1 MQTKNLIK
9 MQNFLAWFQKLA
21 NQFLGTVLP
30 NFFLRRSRFLFCF
43 LFSLF
48 LPLLISQV
56 SLSTPIASI
65 QDINS
70 GSTTELVSR
79 AKNLYQN
86 QEFEQAATLWK
97 KSAEIFANQGD
108 RVNQSMALSNL
119 ALTQQQLGQ
128 WEASN
133 QAIAESLNLLKN
145 SPQTPDQQ
153 RIFAAT
159 LDIQAQGELA
169 TGATEAAVKTWQQAI
184 ELNQE
189 MSNPVGVMQ
198 SQINQSQAWQDLG
211 QSPRACQVLLDALEI
226 PNTDCQIS
234 ENQLQNLPNTP
245 PLNLQAIALRSLGNV
260 LRINGRAEESQQVL
274 LKSLKIQEK
283 IGNTQEI
290 GKIYLSLGNTARAWG
305 NKNNFN
311 KVNKKANEESQ
322 TVSCTTEIT
331 SEKNFPF
338 YQQAASCYQQAAA
351 MGSKLDAVQAQIN
364 LLDLF
369 NQTQQWDKIPAL
381 VPQIQTGLDSLA
393 LSRNAISSRLKL
405 AQNLI
410 CLRFIGTM
418 PSLQA
423 KDLAFVSPV
432 VQQCSAFA
440 NNLQT
445 DTILESAPFQ
455 IPPLSRNL
463 PIVDSSSLSLAKIPS
478 WDEINQSLTLVLQQS
493 QTLGDKR
500 NQSNALGYLG
510 AIVQLQGNM
519 QSAEQ
524 LTKQALQPIF
534 AYNFPD
540 ITYRWQ
546 WQLGR
551 LYQSQGKSQEA
562 IAAYGLAYQTLQ
574 SLRQDLVATNPDIQ
588 YTFRDSV
595 EPVYHEFV
603 DLLLQKENPDQAT
616 LKKARDIIESL
627 QLAELNNF
635 FREACLETTPQQ
647 VDQIDAQAA
656 VIYGIVLRDRLAV
669 ILSLPNQPLEYYAT
683 NQALT
688 REQGGQIIV
697 EQTIDNL
704 FATLT
709 PYIASIDPLK
719 PNQTLYDWLIRPA
732 EAKLAKNGI
741 KTLVFVLDGALRG
754 IPVAALHDGQQ
765 YLIEKYNVALTP
777 SLQLFSSQTVAST
790 NLNVLVGGLT
800 ESRQGFASLPG
811 VKQEV
816 QEIANS
822 VSAEVLLDA
831 NFTRDRLENQV
842 QTQNFPIVHLATHG
856 QFSSQADETF
866 LITWDNKINVKELD
880 QLLKERDKITQ
891 NPIEL
896 LILSACQ
903 TATGDKRAALG
914 LAGVAVRSGARSTL
928 ATLWSIQD
936 QSTADFMTEFYQA
949 INQPNVSKAQA
960 LRQAQLSLLHSPQYQ
975 NPYYWAPFV
984 LVGNWL

>member
-1 MQTKNLIK
+1 MQK
-9 MQNFLAWFQKLA
+9 FLAWFKRFSGKILS
-21 NQFLGTVLP
+21 
-30 NFFLRRSRFLFCF
+30 NFSLKRSGFLFCF

-56 SLSTPIASI
+56 SLSTPTGQAPAIAT
-65 QDINS
+65 
-70 GSTTELVSR
+70 GSTTELVTQ
-79 AKNLYQN
+79 AKNLYQD
-86 QEFEQAATLWK
+86 QQFEQAATLWK
-97 KSAEIFANQGD
+97 KSAEIFATQGD

-128 WEASN
+128 WESSN

-145 SPQTPDQQ
+145 SPQTADQQ

-159 LDIQAQGELA
+159 LDIQAQGQLA

-189 MSNPVGVMQ
+189 ISNSVGVMQ

-226 PNTDCQIS
+226 SNADCQIS
-234 ENQLQNLPNTP
+234 EVQLQNLPNTP

-260 LRINGRAEESQQVL
+260 LRINGRTEESQQVL
-274 LKSLKIQEK
+274 FKSLKIQEK
-283 IGNTQEI
+283 IGNSQEI
-290 GKIYLSLGNTARAWG
+290 GKIYLSLGNTARALG

-311 KVNKKANEESQ
+311 KVNKKANEESK

-338 YQQAASCYQQAAA
+338 YQQAAICYQQAAA
-351 MGSKLDAVQAQIN
+351 MGNKLDAVQAQIN
-364 LLDLF
+364 LLDLW
-369 NQTQQWDKIPAL
+369 NQTQNWAKIPPL
-381 VPQIQTGLDSLA
+381 VAEIQTDLDSLA
-393 LSRNAISSRLKL
+393 SSRQTLTSRLKF

-410 CLRFIGTM
+410 CLRFIGAM

-432 VQQCSAFA
+432 IQQCSVFSGS
-440 NNLQT
+440 LQT
-445 DTILESAPFQ
+445 DKTPESEPFQ

-463 PIVDSSSLSLAKIPS
+463 PILDSSSLSLAKIPA

-510 AIVQLQGNM
+510 AIAQIQGNM

-524 LTKQALQPIF
+524 LTKQALQPIS

-551 LYQSQGKSQEA
+551 LYQSQGRTQEA

-574 SLRQDLVATNPDIQ
+574 SLRQDLVTTNPDIQ

-603 DLLLQKENPDQAT
+603 DLLLQKENPDQEN
-616 LKKARDIIESL
+616 LKKARDIVESL

-647 VDQIDAQAA
+647 VDQIDPQAA

-683 NQALT
+683 AKMSNS
-688 REQGGQIIV
+688 EQGGSNAI
-697 EQTIDNL
+697 EQTVDNL

-709 PYIASIDPLK
+709 PYIASLDPLK
-719 PNQTLYDWLIRPA
+719 PNKTLYDWLIRPA
-732 EAKLAKNGI
+732 ETALTKSGI
-741 KTLVFVLDGALRG
+741 KTLVFVLDGTLRG

-777 SLQLFSSQTVAST
+777 GLQLFSSQNVAVA

-800 ESRQGFASLPG
+800 EARQGFAALPG

-822 VSAEVLLDA
+822 VSTEVLLDG
-831 NFTRDRLENQV
+831 NFTRDRLESQV
-842 QTQNFPIVHLATHG
+842 QSQNFPIVHLATHG
-856 QFSSQADETF
+856 QFSSQADKTF
-866 LITWDNKINVKELD
+866 LITWDKKINVKNLD

-936 QSTADFMTEFYQA
+936 QSTVDFMTEFYQA

>member
-1 MQTKNLIK
+1 
-9 MQNFLAWFQKLA
+9 MQNKTVIKTQKFLAWVKR
-21 NQFLGTVLP
+21 FLGTVLP
-30 NFFLRRSRFLFCF
+30 NFFLKRSRFLFCF

-70 GSTTELVSR
+70 GSTTELVTQ
-79 AKNLYQN
+79 AKKLYQN
-86 QEFEQAATLWK
+86 QEFEQAATLWQK
-97 KSAEIFANQGD
+97 TAQIFATQGD

-133 QAIAESLNLLKN
+133 QAIAQSLNLLKN

-159 LDIQAQGELA
+159 LEIQGQGQLA
-169 TGATEAAVKTWQQAI
+169 TGATEASVKTWQQAI
-184 ELNQE
+184 ELNQQ

-211 QSPRACQVLLDALEI
+211 QYPRACQVLLDALEI
-226 PNTDCQIS
+226 PNDHCQIS
-234 ENQLQNLPNTP
+234 EIQLQSLPNTAS
-245 PLNLQAIALRSLGNV
+245 LNLQAIALRSLGNV
-260 LRINGRAEESQQVL
+260 LRINGRTEEARQVL
-274 LKSLKIQEK
+274 LKSFQLAEK
-283 IGNTQEI
+283 SGNNQEI
-290 GKIYLSLGNTARAWG
+290 GKIYLSLGNTARALG
-305 NKNNFN
+305 NKNN
-311 KVNKKANEESQ
+311 VNNAKISSNLEDKP
-322 TVSCTTEIT
+322 VSCTAEIT
-331 SEKNFPF
+331 PEKNFPF

-351 MGSKLDAVQAQIN
+351 MGSQLDAVQAQIN

-381 VPQIQTGLDSLA
+381 VAQIQTGLDSLA
-393 LSRNAISSRLKL
+393 LSRNAISSRLKF

-410 CLRFIGTM
+410 CLQFIGTM
-418 PSLQA
+418 PSLTQ

-440 NNLQT
+440 SSLEIDKNL
-445 DTILESAPFQ
+445 DPKPLQ

-463 PIVDSSSLSLAKIPS
+463 PIINSSSSSLSKIPS
-478 WDEINQSLTLVLQQS
+478 WDEINQSLTLALQQS
-493 QTLGDKR
+493 QSLGDKR

-510 AIVQLQGNM
+510 AIAQQRGDLT
-519 QSAEQ
+519 SAEQ
-524 LTKQALQPIF
+524 LTKQALQPIS

-540 ITYRWQ
+540 ITYRGQ

-551 LYQSQGKSQEA
+551 LYQSQGSTQEA
-562 IAAYGLAYQTLQ
+562 IAAYGLTYQTLQ
-574 SLRQDLVATNPDIQ
+574 SLRQDLVTTNPDIQ

-647 VDQIDAQAA
+647 VDQIDTQAA
-656 VIYGIVLRDRLAV
+656 VFYSIVLRDRLAV

-683 NQALT
+683 NT
-688 REQGGQIIV
+688 REQGGQVIV
-697 EQTIDNL
+697 EQTVDNL
-704 FATLT
+704 FATLI
-709 PYIASIDPLK
+709 PHVASLDPLK
-719 PNQTLYDWLIRPA
+719 SNQTLYDWLIRPA
-732 EAKLAKNGI
+732 EANLAKNGI
-741 KTLVFVLDGALRG
+741 KTLVFVLDGVLRS

-765 YLIEKYNVALTP
+765 YLIEKYNLALTP
-777 SLQLFSSQTVAST
+777 GLQLFSSPTVAST

-800 ESRQGFASLPG
+800 ESRQGFAALPG

-816 QEIANS
+816 QEIASS
-822 VSAEVLLDA
+822 VSAEVLLDD
-831 NFTRDRLENQV
+831 NFTRDRLKSQV

-856 QFSSQADETF
+856 QFSSQADKTF
-866 LITWDNKINVKELD
+866 LVTWDDKIKVKELD
-880 QLLKERDKITQ
+880 QLLRERDKITR

>member
-1 MQTKNLIK
+1 MQNKTVIK
-9 MQNFLAWFQKLA
+9 TQNFLAWFKRFSGKILS
-21 NQFLGTVLP
+21 
-30 NFFLRRSRFLFCF
+30 NFSLKRSGFWFCF

-65 QDINS
+65 QDINP
-70 GSTTELVSR
+70 GSTTELVNQ

-86 QEFEQAATLWK
+86 QEFGQAATLWQK
-97 KSAEIFANQGD
+97 TAEIFATQGD

-128 WEASN
+128 WEKSN

-169 TGATEAAVKTWQQAI
+169 TGATESAVKTWQQAI

-211 QSPRACQVLLDALEI
+211 QYPRACRVLFDALEI
-226 PNTDCQIS
+226 TNSDCQIS
-234 ENQLQNLPNTP
+234 ENQLQNLPNTSS
-245 PLNLQAIALRSLGNV
+245 LNLQVIALRSLGNV
-260 LRINGRAEESQQVL
+260 LRINGRTEESQQVL
-274 LKSLKIQEK
+274 LKSFQLTEKNGNSQEL
-283 IGNTQEI
+283 
-290 GKIYLSLGNTARAWG
+290 GKIYLSLGNTALALG

-311 KVNKKANEESQ
+311 KANKNLNQEGKS
-322 TVSCTTEIT
+322 VSCTTEIT

-338 YQQAASCYQQAAA
+338 YQQAAACYRQAAEI
-351 MGSKLDAVQAQIN
+351 GNKLDSVQAQIN
-364 LLDLF
+364 LLDLLS
-369 NQTQQWDKIPAL
+369 QTQNWQKIPPL
-381 VPQIQTGLDSLA
+381 VAQIQTDLDSLA
-393 LSRNAISSRLKL
+393 PSRQTLTSRLKF

-423 KDLAFVSPV
+423 KDLVFVSPV
-432 VQQCSAFA
+432 VQQCPAFSS
-440 NNLQT
+440 NLQT
-445 DTILESAPFQ
+445 DTILESEPFQ

-463 PIVDSSSLSLAKIPS
+463 PIVNSSSLSLSKIPS
-478 WDEINQSLTLVLQQS
+478 WDEINQSITLAFQQS

-500 NQSNALGYLG
+500 NEANALGYLG
-510 AIVQLQGNM
+510 AIAQQRGDLT
-519 QSAEQ
+519 SAEQ
-524 LTKQALQPIF
+524 LTKQALQPIS

-551 LYQSQGKSQEA
+551 LYQSQGRTQEA
-562 IAAYGLAYQTLQ
+562 IAVYGLAYQTLQ
-574 SLRQDLVATNPDIQ
+574 SLRQDLVTTNPDIQ

-595 EPVYHEFV
+595 EPVYREFV
-603 DLLLQKENPDQAT
+603 GLLLQKENPNQEN
-616 LKKARDIIESL
+616 LKKARDVVESL

-647 VDQIDAQAA
+647 VEQIDAQAA
-656 VIYGIVLRDRLAV
+656 VIYGIVLGDRLAV

-683 NQALT
+683 AKASNSEL
-688 REQGGQIIV
+688 GGEIMI
-697 EQTIDNL
+697 EQTVDNL
-704 FATLT
+704 FATLS
-709 PYIASIDPLK
+709 PYIASSDSLQ
-719 PNQTLYDWLIRPA
+719 PNRTLYDWLIRPA
-732 EAKLAKNGI
+732 ESKLTKNGI

-777 SLQLFSSQTVAST
+777 GLQLFNANSMASA
-790 NLNVLVGGLT
+790 NLNVLIGGLT
-800 ESRQGFASLPG
+800 EARQGFAALPG
-811 VKQEV
+811 VKK
-816 QEIANS
+816 EIEKVGNFAS
-822 VSAEVLLDA
+822 TKVLLDG

-856 QFSSQADETF
+856 QFSSRIEDTF
-866 LITWDNKINVKELD
+866 LITWDKKINVKNLD
-880 QLLKERDKITQ
+880 QLLKERGQISR

-903 TATGDKRAALG
+903 TAVGDKRAALG
-914 LAGVAVRSGARSTL
+914 LAGVAVRSGAKSTL

-936 QSTADFMTEFYQA
+936 QSTADFMSEFYQA
-949 INQPNVSKAQA
+949 INQPNISKAQA

-975 NPYYWAPFV
+975 HPYYWAPFV

>member
-1 MQTKNLIK
+1 MQNKTVIK
-9 MQNFLAWFQKLA
+9 TQNFLAWFKRFSGKILS
-21 NQFLGTVLP
+21 
-30 NFFLRRSRFLFCF
+30 NFSLKRSGFWFCF

-70 GSTTELVSR
+70 GSTTELVNQ

-86 QEFEQAATLWK
+86 QEFEQAETVWQQAIKLFVT
-97 KSAEIFANQGD
+97 QGD

-128 WEASN
+128 WEKSN
-133 QAIAESLNLLKN
+133 QAIAQSLNLLKN
-145 SPQTPDQQ
+145 SPQTPDQK

-169 TGATEAAVKTWQQAI
+169 TGATESAVKTWQQAI
-184 ELNQE
+184 KFNQE
-189 MSNPVGVMQ
+189 IGNSVGVMQ

-211 QSPRACQVLLDALEI
+211 QYPRACQVLLDALEI
-226 PNTDCQIS
+226 TNSDCQIS
-234 ENQLQNLPNTP
+234 ENQLQNLPNTSS
-245 PLNLQAIALRSLGNV
+245 LNLQAIALRSLGNV
-260 LRINGRAEESQQVL
+260 LRINGRTEESQQVL
-274 LKSLKIQEK
+274 LKSFQLAEKTGNSQEL
-283 IGNTQEI
+283 
-290 GKIYLSLGNTARAWG
+290 GKIYLSLGNTARALG

-311 KVNKKANEESQ
+311 KANKNPNQVGKP
-322 TVSCTTEIT
+322 VSCTTEIT

-338 YQQAASCYQQAAA
+338 YQQAAACYRQAAEI
-351 MGSKLDAVQAQIN
+351 GNKLDSVQAQIN
-364 LLDLF
+364 LLDLLS
-369 NQTQQWDKIPAL
+369 QTQNWQKIPPL
-381 VPQIQTGLDSLA
+381 VAQIQTDLDSLA
-393 LSRNAISSRLKL
+393 PSRQTLTSRLKF

-423 KDLAFVSPV
+423 KDLVFVSPV
-432 VQQCSAFA
+432 VQQCPAFSS
-440 NNLQT
+440 NLQT
-445 DTILESAPFQ
+445 DTILESEPFQ

-463 PIVDSSSLSLAKIPS
+463 PIVNSSSLSLSKIPS
-478 WDEINQSLTLVLQQS
+478 WDEINQSITLAFQQS

-500 NQSNALGYLG
+500 NEANALGYLG
-510 AIVQLQGNM
+510 AIAQLQGNM

-524 LTKQALQPIF
+524 LTKQALQPIS
-534 AYNFPD
+534 AYNSPD

-551 LYQSQGKSQEA
+551 LYQSQGRTQEA
-562 IAAYGLAYQTLQ
+562 IAVYGLAYQTLQ
-574 SLRQDLVATNPDIQ
+574 SLRQDLVTTNPDIQ

-595 EPVYHEFV
+595 EPVYREFV
-603 DLLLQKENPDQAT
+603 GLLLQKENPNQEN
-616 LKKARDIIESL
+616 LKKARDVVESL

-647 VDQIDAQAA
+647 VEQIDAQAA
-656 VIYGIVLRDRLAV
+656 VIYGIVLGDRLAV

-683 NQALT
+683 AKASNSEL
-688 REQGGQIIV
+688 GGGIMIQ
-697 EQTIDNL
+697 QTVDNL

-709 PYIASIDPLK
+709 PYLASSDSLQ
-719 PNQTLYDWLIRPA
+719 PNRTLYDWLIRPA
-732 EAKLAKNGI
+732 ESKLTKNGI

-777 SLQLFSSQTVAST
+777 GLELFNANSMASA
-790 NLNVLVGGLT
+790 NLNVLIGGLT
-800 ESRQGFASLPG
+800 EARQGFAALPG
-811 VKQEV
+811 VKK
-816 QEIANS
+816 EIEKVGNFAS
-822 VSAEVLLDA
+822 TKVLLDG

-856 QFSSQADETF
+856 QFSSRIEDTF
-866 LITWDNKINVKELD
+866 LITWDKKINVKNLD
-880 QLLKERDKITQ
+880 QLLKERGQISR

-903 TATGDKRAALG
+903 TAVGDKRAALG
-914 LAGVAVRSGARSTL
+914 LAGVAVRSGAKSTL

-936 QSTADFMTEFYQA
+936 QSTADFMSEFYQA
-949 INQPNVSKAQA
+949 INQPNISKAQA

-975 NPYYWAPFV
+975 HPYYWAPFV

>member
-1 MQTKNLIK
+1 
-9 MQNFLAWFQKLA
+9 
-21 NQFLGTVLP
+21 
-30 NFFLRRSRFLFCF
+30 
-43 LFSLF
+43 
-48 LPLLISQV
+48 
-56 SLSTPIASI
+56 
-65 QDINS
+65 
-70 GSTTELVSR
+70 
-79 AKNLYQN
+79 
-86 QEFEQAATLWK
+86 
-97 KSAEIFANQGD
+97 
-108 RVNQSMALSNL
+108 
-119 ALTQQQLGQ
+119 
-128 WEASN
+128 
-133 QAIAESLNLLKN
+133 
-145 SPQTPDQQ
+145 
-153 RIFAAT
+153 
-159 LDIQAQGELA
+159 
-169 TGATEAAVKTWQQAI
+169 
-184 ELNQE
+184 
-189 MSNPVGVMQ
+189 
-198 SQINQSQAWQDLG
+198 
-211 QSPRACQVLLDALEI
+211 
-226 PNTDCQIS
+226 
-234 ENQLQNLPNTP
+234 
-245 PLNLQAIALRSLGNV
+245 
-260 LRINGRAEESQQVL
+260 
-274 LKSLKIQEK
+274 
-283 IGNTQEI
+283 
-290 GKIYLSLGNTARAWG
+290 
-305 NKNNFN
+305 
-311 KVNKKANEESQ
+311 
-322 TVSCTTEIT
+322 
-331 SEKNFPF
+331 
-338 YQQAASCYQQAAA
+338 
-351 MGSKLDAVQAQIN
+351 
-364 LLDLF
+364 
-369 NQTQQWDKIPAL
+369 
-381 VPQIQTGLDSLA
+381 
-393 LSRNAISSRLKL
+393 
-405 AQNLI
+405 
-410 CLRFIGTM
+410 
-418 PSLQA
+418 
-423 KDLAFVSPV
+423 
-432 VQQCSAFA
+432 
-440 NNLQT
+440 
-445 DTILESAPFQ
+445 
-455 IPPLSRNL
+455 
-463 PIVDSSSLSLAKIPS
+463 
-478 WDEINQSLTLVLQQS
+478 
-493 QTLGDKR
+493 
-500 NQSNALGYLG
+500 
-510 AIVQLQGNM
+510 
-519 QSAEQ
+519 
-524 LTKQALQPIF
+524 
-534 AYNFPD
+534 
-540 ITYRWQ
+540 
-546 WQLGR
+546 
-551 LYQSQGKSQEA
+551 
-562 IAAYGLAYQTLQ
+562 
-574 SLRQDLVATNPDIQ
+574 
-588 YTFRDSV
+588 V
-595 EPVYHEFV
+595 EPVYREFV

-822 VSAEVLLDA
+822 VSAEVLLDS

-866 LITWDNKINVKELD
+866 LITWDKKINVKNLD

>member
-1 MQTKNLIK
+1 
-9 MQNFLAWFQKLA
+9 MQNKTVIKTQKFLARFKK
-21 NQFLGTVLP
+21 FSGKVLS
-30 NFFLRRSRFLFCF
+30 NFSLKRSGFWFCF

-56 SLSTPIASI
+56 SLSIPIASI

-70 GSTTELVSR
+70 GSTTELVTQ
-79 AKNLYQN
+79 AKKLYQN
-86 QEFEQAATLWK
+86 QEFEQAATLWQK
-97 KSAEIFANQGD
+97 TAQIFASQGD

-145 SPQTPDQQ
+145 SPQTADQQ

-184 ELNQE
+184 ALNQE

-226 PNTDCQIS
+226 TNTDCQIS
-234 ENQLQNLPNTP
+234 EAQLQNLPNTP

-260 LRINGRAEESQQVL
+260 LRINGKTEESQQVL

-283 IGNTQEI
+283 IGNPQEI
-290 GKIYLSLGNTARAWG
+290 GKIYLSLGNTARALG
-305 NKNNFN
+305 NKNNAKISSN
-311 KVNKKANEESQ
+311 LEDKP
-322 TVSCTTEIT
+322 VSCTTEIT

-338 YQQAASCYQQAAA
+338 YQQAAICYQQAAA
-351 MGSKLDAVQAQIN
+351 MGSKLDSVQAQIN
-364 LLDLF
+364 LLDLW

-393 LSRNAISSRLKL
+393 LSRNALTSRLKF

-410 CLRFIGTM
+410 CLRFIGTI

-432 VQQCSAFA
+432 VQQCSAFSS
-440 NNLQT
+440 NLQT

-463 PIVDSSSLSLAKIPS
+463 PIIDSASLSLSKIPS
-478 WDEINQSLTLVLQQS
+478 WDEINQSLAQVFQQS

-510 AIVQLQGNM
+510 AIAQLQGNM

-524 LTKQALQPIF
+524 LTKQALQPIS

-562 IAAYGLAYQTLQ
+562 IAAYSLAYQTLQ

-616 LKKARDIIESL
+616 LKKARDIVESL

-777 SLQLFSSQTVAST
+777 SLQLFSSPTVAST

-822 VSAEVLLDA
+822 VSAEVLLDS

-866 LITWDNKINVKELD
+866 LITWDKKINVKNLD

>member
-9 MQNFLAWFQKLA
+9 MQKFLAWVKR
-21 NQFLGTVLP
+21 FLGKFLS

-56 SLSTPIASI
+56 SLSTPIASM
-65 QDINS
+65 QDINP
-70 GSTTELVSR
+70 GSTTELVTQ
-79 AKNLYQN
+79 AKKLYQN
-86 QEFEQAATLWK
+86 QEFEQAKTIWQKAIKLFAT
-97 KSAEIFANQGD
+97 QGD

-119 ALTQQQLGQ
+119 ALTQQQLSQ
-128 WEASN
+128 WDASN

-169 TGATEAAVKTWQQAI
+169 TGATESAVKTWQQAI
-184 ELNQE
+184 ALNQE
-189 MSNPVGVMQ
+189 IGNSVGVMQ

-211 QSPRACQVLLDALEI
+211 QYPRACRVLLDALEI
-226 PNTDCQIS
+226 TNSDCQIS
-234 ENQLQNLPNTP
+234 ETQLQNLPNTSFQ
-245 PLNLQAIALRSLGNV
+245 NLQAIALRSLGNV
-260 LRINGRAEESQQVL
+260 LRINGQTEASRQVL
-274 LKSLKIQEK
+274 LKSFESTEKNGNNQELA
-283 IGNTQEI
+283 
-290 GKIYLSLGNTARAWG
+290 KIYLSLGNTARALG

-311 KVNKKANEESQ
+311 KANKNPNPEGKP
-322 TVSCTTEIT
+322 VSCNAEIT

-338 YQQAASCYQQAAA
+338 YQQAATCYRQAAA
-351 MGSKLDAVQAQIN
+351 IGSKLDSVQAQIN

-369 NQTQQWDKIPAL
+369 NQTRNWEKIPTL
-381 VPQIQTGLDSLA
+381 VTQIQIDLDSLTV
-393 LSRNAISSRLKL
+393 SRNAITSRLKF
-405 AQNLI
+405 AQNLL
-410 CLRFIGTM
+410 CLQFIGTM
-418 PSLQA
+418 PSLTA
-423 KDLAFVSPV
+423 KELAFASPV
-432 VQQCSAFA
+432 VQQCSVFSSS
-440 NNLQT
+440 LQT
-445 DTILESAPFQ
+445 DKILNPEPSQ
-455 IPPLSRNL
+455 IPPLSRNNI
-463 PIVDSSSLSLAKIPS
+463 PINSSAVPISKIPS
-478 WDEINQSLTLVLQQS
+478 WDEINQSLTLALNQS
-493 QTLGDKR
+493 QSLGDKR
-500 NQSNALGYLG
+500 NESNALGYLG
-510 AIVQLQGNM
+510 AIAQIQGNIKT
-519 QSAEQ
+519 AEQ
-524 LTKQALQPIF
+524 LTKQALQPIS

-551 LYQSQGKSQEA
+551 LYQSQGRTQEA

-603 DLLLQKENPDQAT
+603 DLLLQKETPDQET
-616 LKKARDIIESL
+616 LKKARDIVESL

-647 VDQIDAQAA
+647 VDQIDPQAA

-683 NQALT
+683 AKTSNS
-688 REQGGQIIV
+688 EQGGAITI
-697 EQTIDNL
+697 EQAVDNL
-704 FATLT
+704 FATLM
-709 PYIASIDPLK
+709 PYVASLDSLK
-719 PNQTLYDWLIRPA
+719 PNRTLYDWLIRPA
-732 EAKLAKNGI
+732 ESELAKNGI

-754 IPVAALHDGQQ
+754 VPVAALHDGQQ

-777 SLQLFSSQTVAST
+777 GLQLFSSQTVAL
-790 NLNVLVGGLT
+790 NPLNVLVGGLT
-800 ESRQGFASLPG
+800 ESRQGFAALPG
-811 VKQEV
+811 VKKEV
-816 QEIANS
+816 EEIANS
-822 VSAEVLLDA
+822 VSVEVLLDG

-842 QTQNFPIVHLATHG
+842 HTQNFPIVHLATHG
-856 QFSSQADETF
+856 QFSSQADQTF
-866 LITWDNKINVKELD
+866 LITWDNKINVKDLD
-880 QLLKERDKITQ
+880 QLLRERDKISR

-903 TATGDKRAALG
+903 TAVGDKRAALG

-936 QSTADFMTEFYQA
+936 QSTANFMTEFYQA
-949 INQPNVSKAQA
+949 INQPNISKAQA

-975 NPYYWAPFV
+975 HPYYWAPFV

>member
-1 MQTKNLIK
+1 
-9 MQNFLAWFQKLA
+9 MQNKTVIKTQKFLASVKRFSGKILS
-21 NQFLGTVLP
+21 
-30 NFFLRRSRFLFCF
+30 NFSLKRSGFLFCF

-56 SLSTPIASI
+56 SLSTPTGQAPAIAT
-65 QDINS
+65 
-70 GSTTELVSR
+70 GSTTELVSQ
-79 AKNLYQN
+79 AKNLYQD
-86 QEFEQAATLWK
+86 QQFEQAATLWK

-119 ALTQQQLGQ
+119 ALTQQQLSQ
-128 WEASN
+128 WEKSN

-145 SPQTPDQQ
+145 SPQTSDQQ

-169 TGATEAAVKTWQQAI
+169 TGATESAVKTWQQAI

-189 MSNPVGVMQ
+189 IANPVGVMQ
-198 SQINQSQAWQDLG
+198 SRINQSQAWQDLG

-226 PNTDCQIS
+226 SNADCQIS
-234 ENQLQNLPNTP
+234 EAQLQNLPNTP

-260 LRINGRAEESQQVL
+260 LRINGKTEESQQVL

-283 IGNTQEI
+283 IGNSQEI
-290 GKIYLSLGNTARAWG
+290 GKIYLSLGNTARALG

-311 KVNKKANEESQ
+311 KVNKKANEESK

-338 YQQAASCYQQAAA
+338 YQQAAICYQQAAS

-364 LLDLF
+364 LLDLW
-369 NQTQQWDKIPAL
+369 NQTQNWAKIPLL
-381 VPQIQTGLDSLA
+381 VAEIQTDLDSLPP
-393 LSRNAISSRLKL
+393 SRQTLTSRLKF

-432 VQQCSAFA
+432 VQQCSAFSS
-440 NNLQT
+440 NLQT
-445 DTILESAPFQ
+445 DTILESEPFQ

-463 PIVDSSSLSLAKIPS
+463 PIVDSSSLSLAKIPA
-478 WDEINQSLTLVLQQS
+478 WDEINQSLTLVFQQS

-510 AIVQLQGNM
+510 AIAQLQGNM

-524 LTKQALQPIF
+524 LTKQALQPIS

-562 IAAYGLAYQTLQ
+562 ITAYSLAYQTLQ

-603 DLLLQKENPDQAT
+603 DLLLQKENPDQEN
-616 LKKARDIIESL
+616 LKKARDIVESL

-683 NQALT
+683 AKMSNS
-688 REQGGQIIV
+688 EQGGVTAID
-697 EQTIDNL
+697 QTVDNL

-709 PYIASIDPLK
+709 PYVASLDPLK

-732 EAKLAKNGI
+732 ETALTKSGI
-741 KTLVFVLDGALRG
+741 KTLVFVLDGTLRG

-777 SLQLFSSQTVAST
+777 GLQLFSSQKVAVA

-800 ESRQGFASLPG
+800 EARQGFAALPG

-822 VSAEVLLDA
+822 VSAEVLLDS
-831 NFTRDRLENQV
+831 NFTRDRLESQV
-842 QTQNFPIVHLATHG
+842 QSQNFPIVHLATHG
-856 QFSSQADETF
+856 QFSSQADQTF
-866 LITWDNKINVKELD
+866 LITWDKKINVKNLD

>member
-1 MQTKNLIK
+1 
-9 MQNFLAWFQKLA
+9 MQNKTVIKIQKFLAWVKRFSGKILS
-21 NQFLGTVLP
+21 
-30 NFFLRRSRFLFCF
+30 NFSLKRSGFLFCF

-65 QDINS
+65 QDINF
-70 GSTTELVSR
+70 GSTTELVSQ
-79 AKNLYQN
+79 AKNLYQD
-86 QEFEQAATLWK
+86 QKFEQASTLWQK
-97 KSAEIFANQGD
+97 TAQIFANQGD

-128 WEASN
+128 WEKSN

-159 LDIQAQGELA
+159 LDIQAHGQLA

-184 ELNQE
+184 KLNQE

-211 QSPRACQVLLDALEI
+211 QSPRACQVLLNALEI
-226 PNTDCQIS
+226 TNSDCQIS
-234 ENQLQNLPNTP
+234 EAQLQNLPNTP

-260 LRINGRAEESQQVL
+260 LRINGRAEESRQVL
-274 LKSLKIQEK
+274 LKSFQLAEK
-283 IGNTQEI
+283 SGNNQEI
-290 GKIYLSLGNTARAWG
+290 GKIYLSLGNTARALG
-305 NKNNFN
+305 NKNNTKISSN
-311 KVNKKANEESQ
+311 LEDKP
-322 TVSCTTEIT
+322 VSCTTEIT

-351 MGSKLDAVQAQIN
+351 MGNKLDAVQAQIN

-381 VPQIQTGLDSLA
+381 VAQIQTSLDSLA
-393 LSRNAISSRLKL
+393 LSRNAISSRLKF

-410 CLRFIGTM
+410 CLQFIGTM
-418 PSLQA
+418 PSLTQ
-423 KDLAFVSPV
+423 KDLALVSPV
-432 VQQCSAFA
+432 VQQCSAFSSS
-440 NNLQT
+440 LET
-445 DTILESAPFQ
+445 DKNSDPKLFQ

-463 PIVDSSSLSLAKIPS
+463 PIIDSSSPSLSKISS

-500 NQSNALGYLG
+500 NQANALGYLG
-510 AIVQLQGNM
+510 AIAQLQGNI

-524 LTKQALQPIF
+524 LTKQALQPIS

-551 LYQSQGKSQEA
+551 LYQSQGRTQEA

-574 SLRQDLVATNPDIQ
+574 SLRQDLVTTNPDIQ

-647 VDQIDAQAA
+647 VDQIDTQAA
-656 VIYGIVLRDRLAV
+656 VFYSIVLRDRLAV

-697 EQTIDNL
+697 EQIVDNL

-732 EAKLAKNGI
+732 EAKLTKNGI

-765 YLIEKYNVALTP
+765 YLIEKYNLALTP
-777 SLQLFSSQTVAST
+777 GLQLFSSQTVAST

-800 ESRQGFASLPG
+800 ESRQGFAALPG

-816 QEIANS
+816 KEIANS

-856 QFSSQADETF
+856 QFSSQADQTF
-866 LITWDNKINVKELD
+866 LITWDKKINVKNLD

-949 INQPNVSKAQA
+949 INQPNVSKVQA